1 MQNLRLKSAIALAHA
16 AGWASKTLLRKSGE
30 TLPGRVLLKLCPDA
44 ISQLSKNKKVL
55 LVSATNGKTS
65 TTKALVKI
73 VQQLG
78 PVATSPSGSNLA
90 WGAANALM
98 NPASF
103 AVLEVDELHM
113 PRVLA
118 ESNPEVVLLLNL
130 TRDQLHR
137 MHEVKRVA
145 DRWHEACT
153 KATNTTFVIDV
164 DDPFLNYATKDASK
178 VVRISFGGTR
188 HPDGAVCPSCG
199 AYMNWAGGIYDC
211 ECGLTNKKPDQ
222 KLPSGSAAYRNA
234 TLANIAGEL
243 IGAKPIA
250 IDESALERSVIKNYS
265 GVVATL
271 RLTKNP
277 ASWTEALHSVNGNDV
292 ILVLNARQVDGI
304 DTSWLWDVSFAGL
317 KGKRVVVTGE
327 RALDMAYRLHV
338 EGIESTIADNFD
350 KAIKE
355 FPQGSHVS
363 VLAAYTAFF
372 GLVSK

>member
-1 MQNLRLKSAIALAHA
+1 
-16 AGWASKTLLRKSGE
+16 
-30 TLPGRVLLKLCPDA
+30 VLLKLAPNA
-44 ISQLSKNKKVL
+44 ITQLSIHKTVL
-55 LVSATNGKTS
+55 LISATNGKTS

-73 VQQLG
+73 VSSLG
-78 PVATSPSGSNLA
+78 EAATSASGSNLV

-98 NPASF
+98 NSAPY

-118 ESNPEVVLLLNL
+118 ESKPKVVLLLNL

-153 KATNTTFVIDV
+153 KASEATFVIDV
-164 DDPFLNYATKDASK
+164 DDPFLNYATKDAQR
-178 VVRISFGGTR
+178 VIRISFGGAR

-199 AYMNWAGGIYDC
+199 AYLNWAGGMYDC
-211 ECGLTNKKPDQ
+211 ECGLTNKSADK
-222 KLPSGSAAYRNA
+222 KLASGSAAYRNA

-243 IGAKPIA
+243 IGAQPIS
-250 IDESALERSVIKNYS
+250 IDEAALERSVVNDYS
-265 GVVATL
+265 GVKATL

-277 ASWTEALHSVNGNDV
+277 ASWTEALSGVKTEDV

-317 KGKRVVVTGE
+317 KDKRVIVTGE

-338 EGIESTIADNFD
+338 EGIESIVVETFD

-355 FPQGSHVS
+355 FPRGSHVS

-372 GLVSK
+372 GLVNK